1 MNATCRGK
9 AATRRRRQQS
19 EAKACYAGP
28 LGIGRHPERV
38 HSPIEPRS
46 PNLNDSTAPP
56 QPSCHQDFT
65 MTRMTGQPHRDL
77 LSFCFFSVVLYGT
90 WFL

>member
-1 MNATCRGK
+1 MHAPSASVANRSGFP
-9 AATRRRRQQS
+9 RPS
-19 EAKACYAGP
+19 
-28 LGIGRHPERV
+28 
-38 HSPIEPRS
+38 SSRS
-46 PNLNDSTAPP
+46 PNLTDSTAPP
-56 QPSCHQDFT
+56 QPRCPQDFP